1 MQRFHKL
8 FDVKK
13 GCQVLG
19 MIHVEAL
26 PGKLHNF
33 LFNF

>member
-13 GCQVLG
+13 GCQVFG

-26 PGKLHNF
+26 PGIRF
-33 LFNF
+33 FYFI